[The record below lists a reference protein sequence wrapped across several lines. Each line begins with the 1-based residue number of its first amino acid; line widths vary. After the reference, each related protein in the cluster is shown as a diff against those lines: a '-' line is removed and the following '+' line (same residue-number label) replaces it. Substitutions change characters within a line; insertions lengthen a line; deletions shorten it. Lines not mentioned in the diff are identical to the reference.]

1 MKKQEKE
8 ECKKKKKRKYEHLHS
23 KIYFTF
29 IYAFLWS
36 GRCGCYCEHVEVK
49 RQVSFYHVEP
59 VDQSNIVRLGNN
71 SLPPEQSP
79 WLKKE

>member
-1 MKKQEKE
+1 VCEWVPL
-8 ECKKKKKRKYEHLHS
+8 CHG
-23 KIYFTF
+23 I
-29 IYAFLWS
+29 
-36 GRCGCYCEHVEVK
+36 GCSSEDNFQK
-49 RQVSFYHVEP
+49 AVSFYHVEP